1 MARSLQAQFRD
12 PAWLLARQWQ
22 VGEFMGVDGG
32 SPVQATISLE
42 RRPLTT
48 YVPGRLPGVRETDDG
63 SLPLEARVE
72 RAPVELQLR
81 GAVQL
86 GLRFEAMARN
96 AGATA
101 GNIQQFRDRFVLVDA
116 APDEL
121 PDVGAP
127 AFRALAK
134 GRVTDGNQLYVALVQ
149 GQALPPAAAGL
160 AGVLADFR
168 SWRDSFF
175 SEPAGDASWDG
186 RNLYHRFASASETD
200 RDVVTIAA
208 PDFQGDR
215 LDWYSFD
222 SSNDAVRTTGMAPTS
237 IEVTTHNFLPNHVTF
252 HGMPNSRWWDF
263 EDGQTDFGQLD
274 AEHVDLAKML
284 VMEFALVFGND
295 WFQLPVPLTSGSLSR
310 VDTLIVTDTFGVSTL
325 IRPTESIPDG
335 PRPWSMF
342 KLSGG
347 GGASGWLLE
356 PPSLSFVDEGPVLEQ
371 VLFLRDEMAAMCWA
385 VEQKLTGVREDPID
399 GYEAWRLRVAA
410 DPPPPPR
417 QQQPGGPAIYYL
429 LETSVPDAWKPM
441 VPVQGPDGA
450 LYFRRGL
457 IDRPS
462 STGPVPVLARAS
474 LLEPE
479 HPFFVNDHTIP
490 KAGADVTKRFRRT
503 RWSNGSTVVWLA
515 RRTTVG
521 RGPGWSGLAFDLIEP
536 MGTSPPQIGP

>member
-1 MARSLQAQFRD
+1 MGRSLQAQFRD

-48 YVPGRLPGVRETDDG
+48 YLPGPAPGASEIDDG
-63 SLPLEARVE
+63 TLPLEARVE
-72 RAPVELQLR
+72 RTPVALQLR

-86 GLRFEAMARN
+86 GLRFEAMARV
-96 AGATA
+96 AGATVA
-101 GNIQQFRDRFVLVDA
+101 DLQQFRDHFVLPDA

-121 PDVGAP
+121 PDVGAR
-127 AFRALAK
+127 AFRSIAK
-134 GRVTDGNQLYVALVQ
+134 RRVTDGNQLYSALVQ
-149 GQALPPAAAGL
+149 GQALPPAAVGL
-160 AGVLADFR
+160 AGALADFR
-168 SWRDSFF
+168 GWRDSLFT
-175 SEPAGDASWDG
+175 EPMGDASWDG
-186 RNLYHRFASASETD
+186 RQLYHRFASASETD
-200 RDVVTIAA
+200 RDSVKIVA
-208 PDFQGDR
+208 PEFRGDR

-222 SSNDAVRTTGMAPTS
+222 SSADVIPATGTPATP

-295 WFQLPVPLTSGSLSR
+295 WFELPVPVDAGSLSR
-310 VDTLIVTDTFGVSTL
+310 VDTLVVTDTFGVATL
-325 IRPTESIPDG
+325 IRPTESIPAG

-347 GGASGWLLE
+347 GGAAGWLLE
-356 PPSLSFVDEGPVLEQ
+356 PPSLGFVDEGPILEQ

-385 VEQKLTGVREDPID
+385 VEQKLTGVREDSID

-417 QQQPGGPAIYYL
+417 QPQPGGPGIYYL
-429 LETSVPDAWKPM
+429 LETSVPDNWIPM
-441 VPVQGPDGA
+441 VPVQSPAGG
-450 LYFRRGL
+450 LYFRRGM

-462 STGPVPVLARAS
+462 SGGPVSVVARAS
-474 LLEPE
+474 ILEPQ
-479 HPFFVNDHTIP
+479 HPYFVTDHTIP
-490 KAGADVTKRFRRT
+490 KAGANVTLRFRRT
-503 RWSNGSTVVWLA
+503 RWTNGSTVLWLA
-515 RRTTVG
+515 RRTEVG
-521 RGPGWSGLAFDLIEP
+521 RGPGWSGLAFDLIEA